1 MFGNGCNQENQ
12 ETVKAILQVDEKYL
26 GLPTPEGR
34 MTKNKFKT
42 MNERL
47 INRFT
52 NLVERSMS
60 MGAQEVLI
68 KSVAQ
73 AIPTYTMGIFKLPKT
88 LCDEMTQLMRRFWW
102 GGGGEAGRRK
112 IHWISWDKLLMPK
125 SFGDMGF
132 RDLRLFNQAL
142 LARQAWRILQ
152 FPESLCAQVLRAK
165 YYPQGELTDTAFLVE
180 ASPTWLAIIHGLELL
195 KKGIIWR
202 VGSGS
207 KIQLWH
213 DPWIPRA
220 PSRRISLRKG

>member
-73 AIPTYTMGIFKLPKT
+73 AIPAYTMGIFKLPKT

-102 GGGGEAGRRK
+102 WEGR
-112 IHWISWDKLLMPK
+112 
-125 SFGDMGF
+125 
-132 RDLRLFNQAL
+132 
-142 LARQAWRILQ
+142 
-152 FPESLCAQVLRAK
+152 
-165 YYPQGELTDTAFLVE
+165 
-180 ASPTWLAIIHGLELL
+180 
-195 KKGIIWR
+195 
-202 VGSGS
+202 
-207 KIQLWH
+207 
-213 DPWIPRA
+213 
-220 PSRRISLRKG
+220 SR